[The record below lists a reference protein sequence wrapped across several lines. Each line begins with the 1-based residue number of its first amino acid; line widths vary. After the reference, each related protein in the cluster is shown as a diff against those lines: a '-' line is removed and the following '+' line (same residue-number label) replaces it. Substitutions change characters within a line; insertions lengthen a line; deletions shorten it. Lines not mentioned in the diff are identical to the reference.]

1 MLIAQRL
8 PANFRRPVAV
18 LQVCTLLFFTDFA
31 DDWKGLPDS
40 CANGCAVPALSLHEQ
55 DG

>member
-18 LQVCTLLFFTDFA
+18 LQACALLFFTDFA
-31 DDWKGLPDS
+31 DDWKGLTDS
-40 CANGCAVPALSLHEQ
+40 CANGRGEPALSLHEQ